1 MNIGPKRCGV
11 ALWSQIIKSDNS
23 KMQAALMFGLTVAL
37 IAGVAYYV
45 HSEVVSSSPDSGF
58 LSSGKTPLWWVVDNS
73 QVNGRQWLD
82 FGNRSTRQ
90 PNEPYLALC
99 LERAKAVL
107 SDQFDLQVL
116 VGRDAVYRVL
126 GSSEDFCAKQRSI
139 PPALWLAWCRATL
152 LSRFGGLWMDGSVL
166 VLPAAS
172 SEKIKARLEGKPVLM
187 FGTDAE
193 ENLASGAAAAGA
205 SAGWSAVAHHPMWSG
220 LERDLTALI
229 DQGPPSWSSVEA
241 RRGLRTLWEKHCSG
255 MTAVDRE
262 VEVGRDPYGRR
273 LELETLLGATEL
285 GFPLEKEGMWV
296 ILPDGRDGLER
307 ASPWLWFT
315 RLSREQILESKF
327 VWAKLA
333 SGQRS

>member
-1 MNIGPKRCGV
+1 
-11 ALWSQIIKSDNS
+11 
-23 KMQAALMFGLTVAL
+23 MQAALVAGLTVAV

-45 HSEVVSSSPDSGF
+45 RQEIAAPESSSF
-58 LSSGKTPLWWVVDNS
+58 LSSKKTPLWWVVDNS

-99 LERAKAVL
+99 LERAKAIL
-107 SDQFDLQVL
+107 GSEFDLQVL

-139 PPALWLAWCRATL
+139 PPALWLAWCRAAL

-166 VLPAAS
+166 VLPAAAGS
-172 SEKIKARLEGKPVLM
+172 KIKARLEGKPVLM
-187 FGTDAE
+187 FGTDAA
-193 ENLASGAAAAGA
+193 ENLASGSAAAGA

-241 RRGLRTLWEKHCSG
+241 RRGLRSLWDKHCSG
-255 MTAVDRE
+255 MTAIDRE

-273 LELETLLGATEL
+273 LELETLLGSTEL
-285 GFPLEKEGMWV
+285 GFPLAEEGMWL
-296 ILPDGRDGLER
+296 ILPDGRDGMER

-315 RLSREQILESKF
+315 RLSQPQILESKF

-333 SGQRS
+333 KGERG

>member
-1 MNIGPKRCGV
+1 MQS
-11 ALWSQIIKSDNS
+11 ALI
-23 KMQAALMFGLTVAL
+23 AGLTVAL
-37 IAGVAYYV
+37 VAGVVY
-45 HSEVVSSSPDSGF
+45 SMSRGLDLSSPPANGF
-58 LSSGKTPLWWVVDNS
+58 LSSKKTPLWWVVDNS
-73 QVNGRQWLD
+73 QVNSRQWLD

-99 LERAKAVL
+99 LERARAAL
-107 SDQFDLQVL
+107 SEQFDLQVL

-126 GSSEDFCAKQRSI
+126 GTAEDFCAKQRSI
-139 PPALWLAWCRATL
+139 PPALWLAWCRAAL

-166 VLPAAS
+166 ILPGAS
-172 SEKIKARLEGKPVLM
+172 SEKIRARLEGSPVLM

-193 ENLASGAAAAGA
+193 ENLASGSAAAGASAGA
-205 SAGWSAVAHHPMWSG
+205 SAGWSAAPHHPMWTG

-241 RRGLRTLWEKHCSG
+241 RRGLRSLWDKHCSG
-255 MTAVDRE
+255 MTAIDRE
-262 VEVGRDPYGRR
+262 IEVGRDPYGRR
-273 LELETLLGATEL
+273 LELETLLGSTEL
-285 GFPLEKEGMWV
+285 GFPLEKEGMWL
-296 ILPDGRDGLER
+296 ILPDGRDGMER

-333 SGQRS
+333 KGERG

>member
-1 MNIGPKRCGV
+1 MNAAVV
-11 ALWSQIIKSDNS
+11 ATAITLIIV
-23 KMQAALMFGLTVAL
+23 GL
-37 IAGVAYYV
+37 AYYV
-45 HSEVVSSSPDSGF
+45 RNESPVNGF
-58 LSSGKTPLWWVVDNS
+58 LSSNKTPLWWVVDNS
-73 QVNGRQWLD
+73 QVNSRQWLD

-99 LERAKAVL
+99 LEKAKAAL
-107 SDQFDLQVL
+107 SDEFDLQVL

-126 GSSEDFCAKQRSI
+126 GTSEDFCAKQRSI
-139 PPALWLAWCRATL
+139 PPALWLSWCRSAL

-172 SEKIKARLEGKPVLM
+172 GPRLKARLEGKPVLM
-187 FGTDAE
+187 FGTDAA
-193 ENLASGAAAAGA
+193 ENLASGSAAAGA
-205 SAGWSAVAHHPMWSG
+205 SAGWSATPHHPMWSG

-255 MTAVDRE
+255 MTSVDRE
-262 VEVGRDPYGRR
+262 VEVGRDPYGKR
-273 LELETLLGATEL
+273 LELETLLGSTEM
-285 GFPLEKEGMWV
+285 PLIPEGGMWV
-296 ILPDGRDGLER
+296 IFPDGRDGLER

-315 RLSREQILESKF
+315 RLSRDQILESKF
-327 VWAKLA
+327 AWAKLA

>member
-1 MNIGPKRCGV
+1 
-11 ALWSQIIKSDNS
+11 
-23 KMQAALMFGLTVAL
+23 MQTAI
-37 IAGVAYYV
+37 IAGVTVGLVAGVVYYMGL
-45 HSEVVSSSPDSGF
+45 SPSLSPSPANGF
-58 LSSGKTPLWWVVDNS
+58 LPSGKTPWWWVVDNS
-73 QVNGRQWLD
+73 QVNSRQWLD

-99 LERAKAVL
+99 LERAKAAL

-116 VGRDAVYRVL
+116 VGREAVYRVL

-139 PPALWLAWCRATL
+139 PPVLWLAWCRAAL

-166 VLPAAS
+166 ILPAAS
-172 SEKIKARLEGKPVLM
+172 GSRLKARLEGKSVLM

-193 ENLASGAAAAGA
+193 ENLASGSAAAGA
-205 SAGWSAVAHHPMWSG
+205 SAGWSAAPHHPMWTG

-241 RRGLRTLWEKHCSG
+241 RRGLRSLWDKHCSG
-255 MTAVDRE
+255 MTGIDRE
-262 VEVGRDPYGRR
+262 IEVGRDPYGRR
-273 LELETLLGATEL
+273 LELETLLGSTEL
-285 GFPLEKEGMWV
+285 PLISEGGMWL

-315 RLSREQILESKF
+315 RLSRAQILESKF